1 LLVGLKDKYGGSF
14 SKSELRR
21 IIGYKRGGG
30 IYDALEKSGFFV
42 IDGDNISLNEEGK
55 KYFQKVLMPPYQLIK
70 SVGFFLV
77 ILGVIIL
84 AEWILPTYF
93 NIFIVITSPIPG
105 IIIISIGLFLDF
117 GLLPTIYRLA
127 IRKKR

>member
-1 LLVGLKDKYGGSF
+1 MKDLSKTIRGDRLRELILLVGLKDKYGGSF

-55 KYFQKVLMPPYQLIK
+55 KYFSK
-70 SVGFFLV
+70 
-77 ILGVIIL
+77 GVD
-84 AEWILPTYF
+84 AT
-93 NIFIVITSPIPG
+93 IPVN
-105 IIIISIGLFLDF
+105 
-117 GLLPTIYRLA
+117 
-127 IRKKR
+127 